1 MKTPFLVFAD
11 QFDAFQIPGNTGGKK
26 ANDPNLTTSEK
37 VFDNNFGAFTKEYLK
52 TL

>member
-26 ANDPNLTTSEK
+26 ANDPSLTT
-37 VFDNNFGAFTKEYLK
+37 D
-52 TL
+52 